1 MDERRKHVR
10 KATSDYFLIYDRE
23 TEELVG
29 RVLNLSPA
37 GAMVISE
44 SPVTVSRIIKC
55 KMVMPRII
63 STRDYISF
71 DAECRWCSENKRW
84 KWFEIGCQLSN
95 VSEEDQRIIQKLIGE
110 WVIKEGSQPLTIT
123 VSDQ

>member
-23 TEELVG
+23 TDELVG

-44 SPVTVSRIIKC
+44 SPVAVSKTIKC

-63 STRDYISF
+63 STRQYISF
-71 DAECRWCSENKRW
+71 DVECRWCSENKRW
-84 KWFEIGCQLSN
+84 KWYEIGCQLSN
-95 VSEEDQRIIQKLIGE
+95 ISEEDQKIIQKLTGE
-110 WVIKEGSQPLTIT
+110 WVMKEGSQPLTIT
-123 VSDQ
+123 VSDH